1 MMYQLVGKKR
11 KYSVLSLENRD
22 IFLTKWQD
30 AEFQEW
36 LRNRTIIVRKEAVIQ
51 EIGQL
56 KGDIV

>member
-1 MMYQLVGKKR
+1 
-11 KYSVLSLENRD
+11 LENRN

-36 LRNRTIIVRKEAVIQ
+36 LRNRTIIVKKEEVIQ

>member
-11 KYSVLSLENRD
+11 KYSVLSLEHRD

-36 LRNRTIIVRKEAVIQ
+36 LRNRTIIVRKEEVIQ
-51 EIGQL
+51 EIGKL
-56 KGDIV
+56 KGDMI